1 MKKME
6 TKSMPGKVS
15 DIDFDKLYEELSR
28 DWRLKADS
36 LQARRW
42 RKLQH
47 EIKGSMYLDSP
58 VKQGGGIL

>member
-1 MKKME
+1 MKEMKIR
-6 TKSMPGKVS
+6 SMPGKV
-15 DIDFDKLYEELSR
+15 DNIDFDKLYEELSR
-28 DWRLKADS
+28 DWRLKAEL

-47 EIKGSMYLDSP
+47 EIKGSMYLDNS